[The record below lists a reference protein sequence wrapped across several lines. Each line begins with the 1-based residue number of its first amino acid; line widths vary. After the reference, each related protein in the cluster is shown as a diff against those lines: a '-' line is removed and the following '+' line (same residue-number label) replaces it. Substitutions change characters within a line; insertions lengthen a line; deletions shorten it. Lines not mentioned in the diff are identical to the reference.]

1 MVQRISSVIFSYLA
15 IVAKDKMQFLQ
26 KQDDGSNL
34 HQLAIDAGDRANLE
48 FIPRIVRHSAV
59 ILVPPTQVEY
69 SS

>member
-1 MVQRISSVIFSYLA
+1 
-15 IVAKDKMQFLQ
+15 MQVLQ

-34 HQLAIDAGDRANLE
+34 HQLAIDALDRANLE

-69 SS
+69 